1 MHATG
6 ESSPSQFYA
15 HFKIYHELMARKVR
29 EILLVASPYDA
40 FILEEDGSLASR
52 IINEYSGLNLS
63 HPPRVTRTASAE
75 EAVGLLA
82 HRAFDLVLTMPF
94 LDDMDACTM
103 GRRIKDRR
111 PDLPVILLAHSLRSL
126 QPLPEDRR
134 GIDKIFIWTGNSDLL
149 LAIVKSVEDRLN
161 VATDTR
167 KAQVRVLIL
176 VEDSPVYYSS
186 FLPLIYKEVVRQTQA
201 VLGSGLNE
209 EHRLLKMRARP
220 KILHA
225 ASFEEAQALYERYR
239 DNVLGVLCDTKLPLE
254 GRLDSQAGLHLLKRM
269 RAEMFDLPLLMISC
283 EPGNQPA
290 AEGIPAVFLD
300 KNAPNL
306 LGEIRKF
313 FLSHLG
319 FGDFVF
325 RAPDGAEIDRA
336 SNLAELEQKV
346 ARVPAES
353 LRYHAERNHFSNWLM
368 ARSEISLGSTFRS
381 VQASAFAHPEELR
394 GYIRA
399 SLRRLR
405 IMRQKGVVAQFD
417 AARFDAEVMDFVKI
431 GKGSLGGKA
440 RGLAFVAALLQ
451 QNAAIHEHFPEIV
464 IRLPQTLV
472 IATDAFEAFVERNH
486 LADLAQEDLGDRE
499 IAARVVAAE
508 LPPELVRDLEAF
520 LAQVRHPLSVRS
532 SSLLED
538 AQFQPYAGLY
548 DTCMIPNNHPD
559 PGVRLAQ
566 LLRAV
571 KLVYASTFYEG
582 PRTFARTTAAQ
593 PQQEA
598 MAVIVQELAGQTYG
612 DFFYPAISGVAQ
624 SQNFYPVAGMRPEE
638 GIAHIALGIGK
649 TVVEG
654 ERTLRFA
661 PRYPEV
667 LPQFAGVQGM
677 LDNAQRT
684 FYVLPMALDAAEP
697 AFGAMTNLMRRRV
710 EDAEEEP
717 PVRMLAS
724 TFIPEE
730 NRIRDSGYL
739 TGPKVLTFA
748 PVLKYDLFPLPG
760 LLREL
765 LDLCRRGMGYPIEI
779 EFAVNLQQDRRR
791 RHEFFFLQ
799 LRPMVSGEHHLEVRI
814 TPADEAEAF
823 CRSGQV
829 LGNGVSETIRDIV
842 FVKPEDFQAGA
853 TARMAEEVGGLNR
866 ALSAEQRPYL
876 LVGPGRWG
884 SADPWLGIPVKW
896 RHISGVGAIVELRN
910 AQLNVEPSQGSHFFQ
925 NITSIGIPYITVNE
939 NGDDRFDWEALRG
952 CPVVQ
957 ETEFLRHVRR
967 ERPLKL
973 KIDGKSG
980 RGVIIGA

>member
-1 MHATG
+1 MHASG
-6 ESSPSQFYA
+6 EASPSQFYA

-126 QPLPEDRR
+126 QPLPEDRQ

-161 VATDTR
+161 VETDTR

-225 ASFEEAQALYERYR
+225 ATFEEAQALYERYR
-239 DNVLGVLCDTKLPLE
+239 DNVLGVLSDTKLPLG
-254 GRLDSQAGLHLLKRM
+254 GRLDPEAGLHLLGRM
-269 RAEMFDLPLLMISC
+269 RAEMFDLPLLLISC

-290 AEGIPAVFLD
+290 AEGIPAAFLD

-325 RAPDGAEIDRA
+325 RRPDGVEIDRA

-346 ARVPAES
+346 AQVPAES
-353 LRYHAERNHFSNWLM
+353 LRFHAERNHFSNWLM

-381 VQASAFAHPEELR
+381 VQASAFDHPEELR
-394 GYIRA
+394 DYIRS

-417 AARFDAEVMDFVKI
+417 AAQFDAEVMDFVKI

-451 QNAAIHEHFPEIV
+451 QNSAIHERFPEIV

-486 LADLAQEDLGDRE
+486 LGDLGQEGLGDRE
-499 IAARVVAAE
+499 IAARVVEAE

-520 LAQVRHPLSVRS
+520 LDQVRHPLSVRS

-548 DTCMIPNNHPD
+548 DTCMIPNNHTD

-566 LLRAV
+566 VLRAV

-593 PQQEA
+593 PQQEV
-598 MAVIVQELAGQTYG
+598 MAVIVQELAGETYG
-612 DFFYPAISGVAQ
+612 DYFYPAISGVAQ
-624 SQNFYPVAGMRPEE
+624 SQNFYPVDGMRPEE

-667 LPQFAGVQGM
+667 LPQFGGVQGM
-677 LDNAQRT
+677 LENAQRT
-684 FYVLPMALDAAEP
+684 FYALPTDPGAQGP
-697 AFGAMTNLMRRRV
+697 AFGAMTNLVRRRV
-710 EDAEEEP
+710 EDAEDEA

-724 TFIPEE
+724 TFIAEE

-739 TGPKVLTFA
+739 VGPKVLTFA
-748 PVLKYDLFPLPG
+748 SVLKYDLFPLPG

-779 EFAVNLQQDRRR
+779 EFAVSLRQDRRR

-799 LRPMVSGEHHLEVRI
+799 LRPMASGEHHLDVRI
-814 TPADEAEAF
+814 AREDDAAAF

-829 LGNGVSETIRDIV
+829 LGNGVSESIRDIV
-842 FVKPEDFQAGA
+842 YVKPEAFQASA
-853 TARMAEEVGGLNR
+853 TAQMAGEIGALNQV
-866 ALSAEQRPYL
+866 LSAAGRPYL

-884 SADPWLGIPVKW
+884 SADPWLGVPVKW
-896 RHISGVGAIVELRN
+896 HHISGVGAIVELRN

-925 NITSIGIPYITVNE
+925 NITSIGIPYITVNQS
-939 NGDDRFDWEALRG
+939 GDDRFDWEALAD
-952 CPVVQ
+952 CAVVQ
-957 ETEFLRHVRR
+957 ETEYIRHVRR

-973 KIDGKSG
+973 KIDGKRG

>member
-1 MHATG
+1 MHASG
-6 ESSPSQFYA
+6 DSAPRQFYA

-82 HRAFDLVLTMPF
+82 HRAFDLVITMPF
-94 LDDMDACTM
+94 LDDLDACRLA
-103 GRRIKDRR
+103 RRIKERR
-111 PDLPVILLAHSLRSL
+111 ADLPVILLAHSLRSL
-126 QPLPEDRR
+126 QPLPADR
-134 GIDKIFIWTGNSDLL
+134 GAIDKTFIWTGNSDLL

-161 VATDTR
+161 VEADTR

-225 ASFEEAQALYERYR
+225 ATLEEAEVLYARYR
-239 DNVLGVLCDTKLPLE
+239 DNVLGVLSDTKLPLE
-254 GRLDSQAGLHLLKRM
+254 GKVDPQAGLQLLRRM
-269 RAEMFDLPLLMISC
+269 RQEMFDLPLLLISC
-283 EPGNQPA
+283 EPGHRPA
-290 AEGIPAVFLD
+290 AEAIPAAFLD
-300 KNAPNL
+300 KNDPNL
-306 LGEIRKF
+306 LGEIRNF
-313 FLSHLG
+313 FLRHLG

-325 RAPDGAEIDRA
+325 RRPDGEAIDRA
-336 SNLAELEQKV
+336 SNLAELEQAV

-353 LRYHAERNHFSNWLM
+353 LRFHAERNHFSSWLM
-368 ARSEISLGSTFRS
+368 ARSEISLGSTFRE
-381 VQASAFAHPEELR
+381 VRASAFATPEELR
-394 GYIRA
+394 RYICE
-399 SLRRLR
+399 SLRHLR
-405 IMRQKGVVAQFD
+405 ISRQKGVVAQFD
-417 AARFDAEVMDFVKI
+417 GAQFDAGVMDFVKI

-451 QNAAIHEHFPEIV
+451 NAAIHERFPQIV

-472 IATDAFEAFVERNH
+472 IATDLFEAFVEQNR
-486 LADLAQEDLGDRE
+486 LGDLARSELTDQE
-499 IAARVVAAE
+499 IAERVLQAE
-508 LPPELVRDLEAF
+508 LPPALTADLEGF
-520 LAQVRHPLSVRS
+520 LAQVTYPLSVRS

-559 PGVRLAQ
+559 PAVRRDQ

-582 PRTFARTTAAQ
+582 PRAFARTTAAQ
-593 PQQEA
+593 PQQES
-598 MAVIVQELAGQTYG
+598 MAVVVQELAGAVCG
-612 DFFYPAISGVAQ
+612 DTFYPAISGVAQ

-667 LPQFAGVQGM
+667 LPQFAGVQET
-677 LDNAQRT
+677 LDNSQRT
-684 FYVLPMALDAAEP
+684 FYALPMVPGGEGP
-697 AFGAMTNLMRRRV
+697 AFGAMTNLVRRQV
-710 EDAEEEP
+710 EDAEHEP

-739 TGPKVLTFA
+739 EGPKVLTFA
-748 PVLKYDLFPLPG
+748 AVLKYDLFPLPG
-760 LLREL
+760 LLQEL
-765 LDLCRRGMGYPIEI
+765 LEICRRGMGYPIEI
-779 EFAVNLQQDRRR
+779 EFAVNLQTDRRR
-791 RHEFFFLQ
+791 PHEFFFLQ
-799 LRPMVSGEHHLEVRI
+799 LRPMASGEHLQEVRI
-814 TPADEAEAF
+814 GPADEKAAF
-823 CRSGQV
+823 CRSGLV
-829 LGNGVSETIRDIV
+829 LGNGVIDTIADVVYVR
-842 FVKPEDFQAGA
+842 PEAFQAGA
-853 TARMAEEVGGLNR
+853 TAQMAEEIGRLNR
-866 ALSAEQRPYL
+866 DLSAARRPYL

-884 SADPWLGIPVKW
+884 SSDPWLGIPVKW

-910 AQLNVEPSQGSHFFQ
+910 AQLKVEPSQGSHFFQ
-925 NITSIGIPYITVNE
+925 NITSIGIPYITVDE
-939 NGDDRFDWEALRG
+939 NGDDRFDWGVLEACEL
-952 CPVVQ
+952 VQ
-957 ETEFLRHVRR
+957 ETAFIRHVRR
-967 ERPLKL
+967 ERPLRL
-973 KIDGKSG
+973 VIDGKRG
-980 RGVIIGA
+980 RGLIIAS